1 MFEGHN
7 RAVRDLLAARGLVPA
22 ARLQEAY
29 AQCEEARAPLA
40 DALIEA
46 RLVERESMLRAAAE
60 HLGWRYEAVL
70 PAAVAGDLIAAVP
83 ADKARRYAVVPI
95 AADPGEV
102 TLAAVNP
109 FDATAVEDLSFA
121 LGRNVRLV
129 VADPASVRSLL
140 QRHYGEDLDDVDDAL
155 AALNVQARDAA
166 GELTEIDI
174 EHLAEQ
180 APIVRYVNL
189 VLARAIR
196 DRASDVHFEPFET
209 DFKIRCR
216 VDGVLHELPPPPRVL
231 AVPVISRLKV
241 LANLNIA
248 ERRVPQDGRIKL
260 TLAGRPVDLRVST
273 LPTQFGESVV
283 LRVLDQ
289 SAVLLDLTQL
299 GLPDAML
306 QQVRDIIARPN
317 GIFIVTGPT
326 GSGKTTTLY
335 SCLRLL
341 NRTDAKL
348 LTVEDPV
355 EYEIE
360 GVMQVP
366 VNPAAGLTF
375 GSALRSFLRQDPDI
389 VMVGEIRDLETAQI
403 AMQASLTGHLVL
415 TTLHTN
421 DAPGAVNRLVDMGV
435 EPYLIASTVEGVLAQ
450 RLVRRVC
457 PGCREAYE
465 PESALLREM
474 GLDRAALG
482 GRPFHRGSGC
492 AACHHTGYRGRMGIF
507 EMLRIDDGFRELVVR
522 GVSAVELR
530 GHALR
535 QGMTALRESGLRAV
549 LAGETTADEV
559 LKYT

>member
-7 RAVRDLLAARGLVPA
+7 RAVRDLLAARALVPV
-22 ARLQEAY
+22 ARLQEAF
-29 AQCEEARAPLA
+29 AQCEDARAPLA

-46 RLVERESMLRAAAE
+46 RLVDRVAVLRAAAD
-60 HLGWRYEAVL
+60 HLGWRYEATL
-70 PAAVAGDLIAAVP
+70 PVAVTGELLAAVP
-83 ADKARRYAVVPI
+83 ADKARHYAVVPL
-95 AADPGEV
+95 ASGPEEV

-121 LGRNVRLV
+121 LGKPVRLV
-129 VADPASVRSLL
+129 VADPAAVLSLL
-140 QRHYGEDLDDVDDAL
+140 HQHYGEDLDEVDDAL
-155 AALNVQARDAA
+155 AALNAQARDAT
-166 GELTEIDI
+166 GDLTEIDI

-196 DRASDVHFEPFET
+196 DRASDIHFEPFEAE
-209 DFKIRCR
+209 FKIRCR

-289 SAVLLDLTQL
+289 SAVRLELTHL
-299 GLPDAML
+299 GLPGAML
-306 QQVRDIIARPN
+306 QQVRHVIARPN

-335 SCLRLL
+335 SCLRVL
-341 NRTDAKL
+341 NHTDAKL

-421 DAPGAVNRLVDMGV
+421 DAPGAVMRLVDMGV
-435 EPYLIASTVEGVLAQ
+435 EPFLIASTVEGVLAQ

-457 PGCREAYE
+457 PDCREAHE
-465 PESALLREM
+465 PEPALLREM
-474 GLDRAALG
+474 GLDAAALG
-482 GRPFHRGSGC
+482 GRPFHRGRGC
-492 AACHHTGYRGRMGIF
+492 AACHHTGYRGRLGIF
-507 EMLRIDDGFRELVVR
+507 EMLRLDEALRELVVR
-522 GVSAVELR
+522 GASAVDLR
-530 GHALR
+530 AHALR
-535 QGMTALRESGLRAV
+535 QGMTPLRESGLLAV
-549 LAGETTADEV
+549 LSGETTADEV
-559 LKYT
+559 LKCT

>member
-7 RAVRDLLAARGLVPA
+7 RAVRDLLAERGLVPP

-29 AQCEEARAPLA
+29 AQCEDARVPLA

-46 RLVERESMLRAAAE
+46 RLVERESVLRAAAE
-60 HLGWRYEAVL
+60 HLGWRYEAAL
-70 PAAVAGDLIAAVP
+70 PAVVPGDLIAAVP

-102 TLAAVNP
+102 TLAALNP
-109 FDATAVEDLSFA
+109 FDATAAEDLAFA
-121 LGRNVRLV
+121 LGRTVRLV

-155 AALNVQARDAA
+155 AALNEQARDAA

-209 DFKIRCR
+209 NFKIRCR

-289 SAVLLDLTQL
+289 SAVLLDLIQL

-306 QQVRDIIARPN
+306 QQVRDVIARPN

-341 NRTDAKL
+341 NRSDAKL

-421 DAPGAVNRLVDMGV
+421 DAPGAVTRLVDMGV

-457 PGCREAYE
+457 PDCRETYE
-465 PESALLREM
+465 PEAALLREM
-474 GLDRAALG
+474 GIDHAALG
-482 GRPFHRGSGC
+482 GRPFHRGRGC

-507 EMLRIDDGFRELVVR
+507 EMLRLDDGLRELVVR

-530 GHALR
+530 AHALR

-549 LAGETTADEV
+549 LAGETTADEI
-559 LKYT
+559 LKYS